1 MIYYGTI
8 NKKEWRDF
16 YVRKELL
23 KSEKLRIKNDKL
35 RAKGKDPL
43 KGSNPMVNTGM
54 VGINKANI
62 GITDK
67 IQFIWRIPIL
77 KKRLVINTLVNI
89 ITILRSCRGTN
100 GFNSQ
105 DCES

>member
-1 MIYYGTI
+1 MS
-8 NKKEWRDF
+8 E
-16 YVRKELL
+16 KELL

-67 IQFIWRIPIL
+67 NNSNYMANPNF
-77 KKRLVINTLVNI
+77 KKEN
-89 ITILRSCRGTN
+89 
-100 GFNSQ
+100 
-105 DCES
+105 